1 MSMINTIQAHVIGAS
16 RYEVEGIKGAKL
28 IIMNEAAPDN
38 DNLFGFQTSTMS
50 APFEMVDKIREL
62 NPRLPGNLE
71 LDVEIRASQGKV
83 TMHAIAVREA
93 KPGRPA
99 DSKADSSAGNNTSK
113 TS

>member
-28 IIMNEAAPDN
+28 IIMNEADPTN

-50 APFEMVDKIREL
+50 APYEMVDRIREL

-93 KPGRPA
+93 SVSGRSRQADAKPDAASG
-99 DSKADSSAGNNTSK
+99 K
-113 TS
+113 TN

>member
-1 MSMINTIQAHVIGAS
+1 
-16 RYEVEGIKGAKL
+16 
-28 IIMNEAAPDN
+28 MNEAAPDN

-83 TMHAIAVREA
+83 TMHTIAVREA
-93 KPGRPA
+93 SVTGRRPSDTKP
-99 DSKADSSAGNNTSK
+99 DSTSK
-113 TS
+113 SS